1 MDQPARGPIDT
12 SASTRED
19 DVEKAL
25 RPKALDEFIG
35 QQKIKDNLR
44 VFVTAALQRGE
55 SLDHVILSGPPGL
68 GKCITPDSL
77 VLTGGGWVEFAALIP
92 DGLEPGASLPV
103 SVTVQ
108 GALGLEPASHVYRSG
123 RVPTVRVRTRGGFE
137 IEGTPHHPVL
147 VASAAGPVWKR
158 LGDLTE
164 QDAVAV
170 SRGARVPGTEATA
183 PFVPAGSAAQRDR
196 SERRTRHVHGA
207 LTSSLGRPPSV
218 TELRK
223 SYALASGDGLSP
235 TAEKAAH
242 RLGLAFSDGRQIAGS
257 AVAHAIDAF
266 PDDTRTVALD
276 ADVAYLLGAL
286 VGDGHA
292 EADGGFVLTC
302 AEPEMQADVE
312 RIIGATFG
320 RPAHFRQYGDKSPRL
335 QFGADI
341 GATLAALGLSAAQAA
356 GKSIPRA
363 VLAGTP
369 AVAAAFLQG
378 LFDADGHARHDGVEL
393 GTRSERLA
401 SETQL
406 LLAGLGVI
414 AYRKETQKAGAPFWT
429 LFAGGADAVRFFREI
444 GFRLSRKQERAASLP
459 ETRGWSRSDLVPGA
473 AELLLEMLRA
483 TGPHARALHK
493 AFGHCADRTASRQQ
507 AARLFALLPAAAADL
522 PQATTLAAL
531 LDPRVVWDAVA
542 ETTPGEAEA
551 YDFVVPGTHTFVAN
565 GIVNH
570 NTTLAHIVA
579 EEMGA
584 SVKTTSGPALDKP
597 ASIAGLLTN
606 LEAGDVLFIDE
617 IHRLAPVVEEYLYS
631 AMEDYAIDI
640 LIDSGPSARSVR
652 IALPPF
658 TLVGATTRKGML
670 TKPLL
675 ARFGID
681 FRYDYYTADLLQEI
695 VMRSADLMKI
705 EIDPQG
711 AFEIA
716 RRSRGTPRIANKLLR
731 RTRDF
736 AEVQTS
742 GSCGDGRIT
751 RELADYALNMLDVD
765 EAGLDEMD
773 ARILL
778 ALMEK
783 FDGGPVGVSTIAVAV
798 GEDAGTV
805 EEVYEPY
812 LIQEGFMARTPRG
825 RVAARRAYEH
835 FDIVPP
841 MKQTDIF
848 DELLG

>member
-1 MDQPARGPIDT
+1 MDPTTRGPADAT
-12 SASTRED
+12 SRDED
-19 DVEKAL
+19 AEKAL

-68 GKCITPDSL
+68 GKCITSDSL
-77 VLTGGGWVEFAALIP
+77 ILTAGGWRLFADLIP
-92 DGLEPGASLPV
+92 DGIQPGESAPV

-123 RVPTVRVRTRGGFE
+123 RVPTVCIRTTNGFE

-147 VASAAGPVWKR
+147 VASAAGPTWKR
-158 LGDLTE
+158 LGDLTTH
-164 QDAVAV
+164 DAVAV
-170 SRGARVPGTEATA
+170 SRGARVPGTEAAA
-183 PFVPAGSAAQRDR
+183 PFVPAGRAAQRSR
-196 SERRTRHVHGA
+196 SERRTRHVHHG
-207 LTSSLGRPPSV
+207 LTTTLGRPPSV

-223 SYALASGDGLSP
+223 SYALATGGIASP
-235 TAEKAAH
+235 TPETTAH
-242 RLGLAFSDGRQIAGS
+242 RLGLAFTDGRQIARP
-257 AVAHAIDAF
+257 ATAHAVGAF
-266 PDDTRTVALD
+266 SDDHQTVALG
-276 ADVAYLLGAL
+276 AGVAYLLGAL

-302 AEPEMQADVE
+302 AEPEMQADAE
-312 RIIGATFG
+312 RIVETAFG

-335 QFGADI
+335 TLGADI
-341 GATLAALGLSAAQAA
+341 GSTLAAFGLTPGQAA
-356 GKSIPRA
+356 EKSIPRA

-378 LFDADGHARHDGVEL
+378 LFDADGHARLDGVEF

-401 SETQL
+401 RETQL
-406 LLAGLGVI
+406 LLSGLGVI
-414 AYRKETQKAGAPFWT
+414 AYRKKTEKAGAPFWT
-429 LFAGGADAVRFFREI
+429 LFIGGTDAVLFFREI

-459 ETRGWSRSDLVPGA
+459 EARGWSRSDLVPGA
-473 AELLLEMLRA
+473 GDLLLDMLRA
-483 TGPHARALHK
+483 TGPHPRALHK
-493 AFGHCADRTASRQQ
+493 AFAHCADRTVSRQQ
-507 AARLFALLPAAAADL
+507 ATSLFALLPAVAADL
-522 PQATTLAAL
+522 PEATTLAAL
-531 LDPRVVWDAVA
+531 LDPRLVWDAVTETA
-542 ETTPGEAEA
+542 EAEAEA
-551 YDFVVPGTHTFVAN
+551 YDFVVPGSHTFVAN

-570 NTTLAHIVA
+570 NTTLAYIIA
-579 EEMGA
+579 EEMGT

-652 IALPPF
+652 IVLPPF
-658 TLVGATTRKGML
+658 TLIGATTRKGML

-736 AEVQTS
+736 AEVQTA
-742 GSCGDGRIT
+742 GAPGGDGRIT
-751 RELADYALNMLDVD
+751 RELADYALNALDVD

-773 ARILL
+773 SRILL

-812 LIQEGFMARTPRG
+812 LIQEGFMARTSRG